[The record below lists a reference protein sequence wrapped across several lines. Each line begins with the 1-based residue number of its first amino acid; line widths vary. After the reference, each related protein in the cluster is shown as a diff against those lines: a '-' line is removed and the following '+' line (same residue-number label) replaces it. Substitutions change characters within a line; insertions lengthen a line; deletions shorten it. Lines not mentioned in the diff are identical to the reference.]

1 MKQEIIIKTKGEVI
15 TPTEFAVLIATKG
28 IPYNETYWCQ
38 YGSLDS
44 IKCILLSHNCS
55 LSRGLLSAENKYVQ
69 FTVIAKQGDMY
80 ALLAELQMTRTKNI
94 VKEMT
99 EYQNM
104 PLSEFVSKYTW
115 KDFLKIKNS
124 GKKTLKDLRT
134 ALNKFGYTL

>member
-15 TPTEFAVLIATKG
+15 TPTEFAVLIAAKG

-69 FTVIAKQGDMY
+69 FTVTAKQGDMY